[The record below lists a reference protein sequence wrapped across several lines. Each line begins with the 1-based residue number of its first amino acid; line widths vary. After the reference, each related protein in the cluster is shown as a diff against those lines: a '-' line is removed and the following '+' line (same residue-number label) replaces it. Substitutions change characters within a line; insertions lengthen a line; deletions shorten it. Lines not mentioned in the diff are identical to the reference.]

1 MKARIETVLPPGLPP
16 CLHRLTAP
24 CYLHRA
30 AQWKV
35 TALLGLA
42 LALVLAG
49 LGYWAVRLPPRG
61 PDAASLAF
69 AAFLLL
75 FLVLLGRRAIWRSPI
90 VVAADRQGL
99 FFVGS
104 TESVLVPWQE
114 TGPLTIERARTS
126 AGVSECVVVAIDA
139 KSSFWD
145 AARKS
150 LMPARIPG
158 SERPPGFL
166 RYPLANA
173 GVAPELT
180 RACLEEL
187 RRSSGH
193 VDAHP
198 DFSPGPKTRSWELVL
213 AGVFLLGIA
222 LSFGAIMIA
231 SMLERKED
239 PSIGLAI
246 PLFMAVLSV
255 RAIRAGWRRRH

>member
-49 LGYWAVRLPPRG
+49 LGYWAIRLPPRG

-104 TESVLVPWQE
+104 TEGVLVPWQE

-126 AGVSECVVVAIDA
+126 AGVSECVGWPSMQSPASGMRPESRSCRHGCRAA
-139 KSSFWD
+139 KD
-145 AARKS
+145 
-150 LMPARIPG
+150 
-158 SERPPGFL
+158 RPDSC
-166 RYPLANA
+166 A
-173 GVAPELT
+173 T
-180 RACLEEL
+180 RSPTPVW
-187 RRSSGH
+187 RRS
-193 VDAHP
+193 
-198 DFSPGPKTRSWELVL
+198 
-213 AGVFLLGIA
+213 
-222 LSFGAIMIA
+222 
-231 SMLERKED
+231 
-239 PSIGLAI
+239 
-246 PLFMAVLSV
+246 
-255 RAIRAGWRRRH
+255 